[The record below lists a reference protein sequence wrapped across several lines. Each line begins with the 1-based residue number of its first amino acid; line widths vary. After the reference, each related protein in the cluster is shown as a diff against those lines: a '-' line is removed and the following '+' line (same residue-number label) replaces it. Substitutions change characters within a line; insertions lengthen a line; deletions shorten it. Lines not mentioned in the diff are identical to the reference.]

1 MESPKYSK
9 PLVSIGMP
17 AYNGEK
23 FIKRA
28 IDSLLVQTYSNF
40 ELIVS
45 DNASDDST
53 WEILNRYAAKDKRI
67 RLYRQEYNIG
77 ALGNF
82 RFVLSKASG
91 KYFVWAAVDDL
102 WMPGFV
108 DNMVKELESH
118 ADAGIA
124 MCAVDRVWEN
134 GELVDTIRF
143 IDRDNPNHTTYY
155 QMLKKLT
162 STKKYNLYIY
172 GLFRTSLL
180 EKAIQFMPEVPGSD
194 RLFMSQMALATR
206 FRYVDRVLHI
216 RLHHRQPSNVRLPNE
231 KFNKMQNEDK
241 WVNIKILYALS
252 QMLYQSTII
261 PWYRK
266 IYLPVALWRYGWLLL
281 YSRILSKI
289 KERVAPDTWSRLRQY
304 YEIFLRKRQS

>member
-91 KYFVWAAVDDL
+91 KYLDL
-102 WMPGFV
+102 GGRRIIRSEEHTS
-108 DNMVKELESH
+108 ELQS
-118 ADAGIA
+118 
-124 MCAVDRVWEN
+124 
-134 GELVDTIRF
+134 
-143 IDRDNPNHTTYY
+143 
-155 QMLKKLT
+155 
-162 STKKYNLYIY
+162 
-172 GLFRTSLL
+172 
-180 EKAIQFMPEVPGSD
+180 
-194 RLFMSQMALATR
+194 
-206 FRYVDRVLHI
+206 
-216 RLHHRQPSNVRLPNE
+216 RLHLVCRL
-231 KFNKMQNEDK
+231 
-241 WVNIKILYALS
+241 
-252 QMLYQSTII
+252 
-261 PWYRK
+261 
-266 IYLPVALWRYGWLLL
+266 
-281 YSRILSKI
+281 
-289 KERVAPDTWSRLRQY
+289 
-304 YEIFLRKRQS
+304 